1 MVKNH
6 FHLALDTQLPN
17 ATFHSPERNAIE
29 GGGSGSRSG
38 PNLHREVT
46 FGVRRPILLIGV
58 VVSMGEKNAAVL
70 HGKPTTQEVEASR
83 MRRRPSG
90 CGAYESQRNRAD

>member
-6 FHLALDTQLPN
+6 FYLALDK
-17 ATFHSPERNAIE
+17 

-46 FGVRRPILLIGV
+46 FGIRRPGNLGNLRATGILLVGV
-58 VVSMGEKNAAVL
+58 VVSMGEKNAAVQL
-70 HGKPTTQEVEASR
+70 LCTVSPPR
-83 MRRRPSG
+83 MRRRHS
-90 CGAYESQRNRAD
+90 A